1 MTSLLILALAGADW
15 TNPGGIASRCCL
27 TVETGPAE
35 EDLLWSGGRP
45 SLIAWQPVTEG
56 DLVFAVR
63 QAAWPGSTGDS
74 PVVCMDLSTGAE
86 QWAVDIPYVAGDW
99 ITWIA
104 GVSDGLVYA
113 SRSGNGASVSAHLY
127 ALDTVDGSVEWVSDA
142 LIDAGPYDGVVFA
155 PDGDPIIASFQ
166 DIWRIDS
173 GDGSTVWHSPRTG
186 SVSGQCGGCLS
197 GDGFYVVDAVGGG
210 HAFVKYDPETGAEL
224 YQGPVMP
231 GFTAQCTPMAGP
243 DGTLYFNRTQNNP
256 GTDYFYA
263 FEDTGTGFAEK
274 WHVAAANACAPEFG
288 AGPGGTVYFVIPG
301 PCLAGADADYG
312 TILAQTDTIP
322 GYSACR
328 LAVDAAGNVFMSNG
342 GFSGGHLYVFT
353 ADLEPL
359 WDTAVPG
366 INIGGPAI
374 GASGTL
380 VVCGTGTD
388 VRAYRSGTGV
398 HGEPSGGSF
407 SVSASPNPSPGPVT
421 ISVEGAPGEV
431 TVVVADLAGRVVAR
445 PATPAPCDGR
455 TEIGWAPGA
464 SIPSGIYLVR
474 ASSGGSCATARLVV
488 TGH

>member
-1 MTSLLILALAGADW
+1 
-15 TNPGGIASRCCL
+15 
-27 TVETGPAE
+27 
-35 EDLLWSGGRP
+35 
-45 SLIAWQPVTEG
+45 
-56 DLVFAVR
+56 
-63 QAAWPGSTGDS
+63 
-74 PVVCMDLSTGAE
+74 
-86 QWAVDIPYVAGDW
+86 
-99 ITWIA
+99 
-104 GVSDGLVYA
+104 
-113 SRSGNGASVSAHLY
+113 
-127 ALDTVDGSVEWVSDA
+127 
-142 LIDAGPYDGVVFA
+142 
-155 PDGDPIIASFQ
+155 
-166 DIWRIDS
+166 
-173 GDGSTVWHSPRTG
+173 
-186 SVSGQCGGCLS
+186 
-197 GDGFYVVDAVGGG
+197 
-210 HAFVKYDPETGAEL
+210 
-224 YQGPVMP
+224 
-231 GFTAQCTPMAGP
+231 MAGP

-398 HGEPSGGSF
+398 HGEPPGGSF

-445 PATPAPCDGR
+445 PAAPTPCDGR